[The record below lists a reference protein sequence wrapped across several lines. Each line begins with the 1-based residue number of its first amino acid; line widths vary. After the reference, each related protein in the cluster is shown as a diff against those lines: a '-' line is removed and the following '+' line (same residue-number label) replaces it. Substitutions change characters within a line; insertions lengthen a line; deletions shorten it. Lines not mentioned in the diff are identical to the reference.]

1 MPLLAPKAVRKGM
14 HKRKN
19 DGKDDR
25 PPKKPSVRDKSL
37 KKLTPPK
44 IGHGVGRV

>member
-1 MPLLAPKAVRKGM
+1 M

-25 PPKKPSVRDKSL
+25 PPKKPSVRDKFL